1 MAWSH
6 LLQSLKSI
14 RWHFILSIKILDIL
28 TRPPSSST
36 LMISSFRGSFSNSS
50 LSNTKMDQLSTLK
63 SLEFTTNVFS
73 CGIREIEIPSLY
85 SNVKSTMLLWIRS
98 LFLFSVHKQK
108 FAICSPNEGL
118 DSFTTNRNSPNAVF
132 TVSSNEILSIT
143 VVQPPSDATSY
154 VAYLRAHDIAIHHQ
168 TIEVI
173 VKISAINWHIITHFA
188 HCKCSENPF
197 PKIWASNIKDCFFF

>member
-1 MAWSH
+1 MWA
-6 LLQSLKSI
+6 
-14 RWHFILSIKILDIL
+14 
-28 TRPPSSST
+28 SS

-50 LSNTKMDQLSTLK
+50 LSNTKMDQLLTLK
-63 SLEFTTNVFS
+63 SSEFTTNVFS

-85 SNVKSTMLLWIRS
+85 SNVKSKMLLWIRS
-98 LFLFSVHKQK
+98 LFLYISKNLPF
-108 FAICSPNEGL
+108 CSPNEGL

>member
-98 LFLFSVHKQK
+98 LFLYMSKHLP
-108 FAICSPNEGL
+108 FAVQMRVW
-118 DSFTTNRNSPNAVF
+118 T
-132 TVSSNEILSIT
+132 LSR
-143 VVQPPSDATSY
+143 Q
-154 VAYLRAHDIAIHHQ
+154 IAIRQMLSSLSVPMKYCPLPLCNHPVMPLLMWR
-168 TIEVI
+168 T
-173 VKISAINWHIITHFA
+173 
-188 HCKCSENPF
+188 
-197 PKIWASNIKDCFFF
+197 